1 MKQLN
6 DNELGIQCQWMETRR
21 LLINPD
27 GQVLPCCYFAN
38 IIYMYDKLGATE
50 KIYEKQNQI
59 TDQIGDKAVIQSQ
72 TRGEDV
78 LMQYYSEKEKY
89 NIFNNTVE
97 DIINSE
103 WFIKTLPESWDH
115 ENKAPRQCQ
124 KYCKKIN
131 E

>member
-1 MKQLN
+1 MNQLN
-6 DNELGIQCQWMETRR
+6 DNKLNIKCQWMKTRR

-38 IIYMYDKLGATE
+38 IIYMYDKLGTVE

-59 TDQIGDKAVIQSQ
+59 TDQIGNKAIIQSQ
-72 TRGEDV
+72 TRDEDV
-78 LMQYYSEKEKY
+78 LMRYYSEKEKY
-89 NIFNNTVE
+89 NIFDVPLS

-103 WFIKTLPESWDH
+103 WFTKTLPESWND
-115 ENKAPRQCQ
+115 ENKAPRQCK
-124 KYCKKIN
+124 KYCVKKN

>member
-6 DNELGIQCQWMETRR
+6 DNKLGIRCQRMETRR

-38 IIYMYDKLGATE
+38 IIYMYDKLGITE
-50 KIYEKQNQI
+50 KIYEKHNQI

-72 TRGEDV
+72 TRDEDV

-89 NIFNNTVE
+89 NIFNNSVE
-97 DIINSE
+97 DIINNE
-103 WFIKTLPESWDH
+103 WFTKTLPESWDH

-124 KYCKKIN
+124 KYCKKN
-131 E
+131 VE